1 MYFAGDGAR
10 RTRTAT
16 SGSLGRIDDVLNVS
30 GHRLGTAEIESALV
44 SHPAVAE
51 AAVVGST
58 RRPQGQAIVAF
69 VTLKGG
75 VDLPTR
81 RLEEELRASRGQDPL
96 IGAIAGDARTT
107 SAFDAAALP
116 KTRSRQDHA
125 ANRAAQGERAR
136 LLNQTT
142 DAQQELEEKRA
153 GLMKKL
159 ELIARERDK
168 VVHLAKEIRRR
179 YEGLK
184 TKLAV
189 LAEEDDP
196 ENEKAIADAKQKMRD
211 LRADFQSLKKKRT
224 QIGERLDRGDAI
236 LSQVEDKLGDRRK
249 VRRDEAARTFHII
262 GKANR
267 DISNHRAQLGLI
279 ETQEQQLYAEIGRYV
294 SRNHKAS
301 PLLQSIYRENQAL
314 IDIMIALR
322 RSIIMNRKLTS
333 QFD

>member
-1 MYFAGDGAR
+1 MTPSRYVLAR
-10 RTRTAT
+10 IAQ
-16 SGSLGRIDDVLNVS
+16 SFGIS
-30 GHRLGTAEIESALV
+30 
-44 SHPAVAE
+44 
-51 AAVVGST
+51 
-58 RRPQGQAIVAF
+58 RRA
-69 VTLKGG
+69 K
-75 VDLPTR
+75 R
-81 RLEEELRASRGQDPL
+81 MS
-96 IGAIAGDARTT
+96 
-107 SAFDAAALP
+107 DAAFETHLLREAEQILGEAVWQRTEEAEEISVEYWNLR
-116 KTRSRQDHA
+116 KIQRERTELEKQLHEA
-125 ANRAAQGERAR
+125 EQTLANAHDERAR